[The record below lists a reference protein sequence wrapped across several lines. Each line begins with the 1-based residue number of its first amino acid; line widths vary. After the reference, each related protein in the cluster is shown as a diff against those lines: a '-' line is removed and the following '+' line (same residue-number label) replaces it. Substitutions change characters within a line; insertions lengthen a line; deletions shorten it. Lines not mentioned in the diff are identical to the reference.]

1 MKIIIDEQV
10 CKDNNMSMQELLA
23 VLLVRVSKNIPH
35 LFNDMVKKQVFVQD
49 GAQYLI
55 TQRWSEVADTI
66 ILDSDNETQSVDR
79 LDNLVNKLQE
89 VFPQGKKEGTS
100 QYWRGNKREITLRL
114 KKFFKLHGNTYT
126 DEQLIDAAETYV
138 HGYNGMY
145 KFMRVLKYF
154 IWKDERRTME
164 DGEIKVIEVSDMA
177 NHVENGGE
185 HQTLKE
191 DWMSTLN

>member
-1 MKIIIDEQV
+1 MKITIDDKV
-10 CKDNNMSMQELLA
+10 CKENNMSMQELLA
-23 VLLVRVSKNIPH
+23 VLLVRISKNIPK
-35 LFNDMVKKQVFVQD
+35 LFEEMTKKEVFVQD
-49 GAQYLI
+49 GIKYI
-55 TQRWSEVADTI
+55 TTQRWSEVADTI
-66 ILDSDNETQSVDR
+66 ILDSDKESMSEDR
-79 LDNLVNKLQE
+79 LEKLSVKLQE

-126 DEQLIDAAETYV
+126 DDELVQAAKTYV
-138 HGYNGMY
+138 EGYNGMY

-164 DGEIKVIEVSDMA
+164 DGEVKIMEVSDMA

-185 HQTLKE
+185 HHTLRD
-191 DWMSTLN
+191 DWVSTLN

>member
-1 MKIIIDEQV
+1 MKITIEEKL
-10 CKDNNMSMQELLA
+10 CKENNMSMQELLA
-23 VLLVRVSKNIPH
+23 VLLVRVTKNVPK
-35 LFNDMVKKQVFVQD
+35 LFDDMVKKQVFVQN
-49 GAQYLI
+49 GAQFI
-55 TQRWSEVADTI
+55 PTQRWSEVADTI
-66 ILDSDNETQSVDR
+66 ILDSDEDRVSEDR
-79 LDNLVNKLQE
+79 LEKLAVKLQK
-89 VFPQGKKEGTS
+89 VFPEGKKEGTS

-126 DEQLIDAAETYV
+126 DEQLIDAAKTYV
-138 HGYNGMY
+138 NGYNGMY

-164 DGEIKVIEVSDMA
+164 DGEVKVIEVSDMA